1 MTADFNT
8 TSPIRS
14 GEELPVE
21 RIAAWL
27 KDHFPDAAGPLTI
40 EQFPA
45 GHSNL
50 TYLLSCGAPS
60 TGGSL
65 ELVLRRPPFGNQV
78 KSAHDMGREFRVLSR
93 LCQVFAAAPKPYVY
107 CDDENVI
114 GAPFYLMER
123 RRGLIL
129 RKSTPS
135 EIAID
140 RDMARRL
147 STALIDQL
155 ALLHSVDCQTAGLAD
170 LGKPEGYVERQV
182 SGWAGRFE
190 KAKTGE
196 APVMDQIGRW
206 LGEHLPPVSS
216 AAVIHNDYKYD
227 NVVLAADDPTRIVAV
242 LDWEMATLGDPL
254 MDLGTTLG
262 YWIEAGDPEALRQT
276 AFGPT
281 AVPGSLTRRELVA
294 RYEERTGRPV
304 PNALFYYC
312 FGLFKIAVIVQQIY
326 ARYVR
331 GHTSDPRFARL
342 GDLVDVLAW
351 QADSA
356 IRSGTV

>member
-1 MTADFNT
+1 MTADFNKT
-8 TSPIRS
+8 APIRA
-14 GEELPVE
+14 GEELPVDQL
-21 RIAAWL
+21 AAWL
-27 KDHFPDAAGPLTI
+27 QAHLPDAAGPLTI

-50 TYLLSCGAPS
+50 TYLLSCGN
-60 TGGSL
+60 T

-93 LCQVFAAAPKPYVY
+93 LCRVFPAAPCPYAY
-107 CDDENVI
+107 CDDESVI
-114 GAPFYLMER
+114 GAPFYVMER

-129 RKSTPS
+129 RKAASS
-135 EIAID
+135 EILINPE
-140 RDMARRL
+140 MARRL

-155 ALLHSVDCQTAGLAD
+155 ALLHSIDCQAAGLAD

-182 SGWAGRFE
+182 SGWASRYAQ
-190 KAKTGE
+190 AKTGE
-196 APVMDQIGRW
+196 VAAMDRVASWLNVQI
-206 LGEHLPPVSS
+206 PPESG

-227 NVVLAADDPTRIVAV
+227 NVVLDAEDPTRIVAV
-242 LDWEMATLGDPL
+242 LDWEMATLGHPL

-262 YWIEAGDPEALRQT
+262 YWIEAGDPQALQQT

-281 AVPGSLTRRELVA
+281 AVPGSLTRRELVE
-294 RYEERTGRPV
+294 RYQEQTGRPV
-304 PNALFYYC
+304 SNPLFFYC

-331 GHTSDPRFARL
+331 GHTRDPRFARL
-342 GDLVDVLAW
+342 GDLVGVLAC
-351 QADSA
+351 QADEA
-356 IRSGTV
+356 IRSGAF